1 MCDFTKGETFGMK
14 EGVWVPD
21 EKNEEGGDLRVDARP
36 AFGQPIAIE
45 TSKKEMLRLISRLK
59 ADGRE
64 KQIHVSNQMFKR
76 CVGKKFEE
84 QGDVHTE
91 EDEFES
97 FCGNVLVFYCTR
109 YLLDGRGIPFLEPET
124 VETVP

>member
-1 MCDFTKGETFGMK
+1 MK

-21 EKNEEGGDLRVDARP
+21 EKNSEGDLQVDARP

-45 TSKKEMLRLISRLK
+45 TSKQEMLRLISRLK

-64 KQIHVSNQMFKR
+64 KQIHVSNQMFKK
-76 CVGKKFEE
+76 CIGKQFNE
-84 QGDVHTE
+84 QDDVQQE
-91 EDEFES
+91 EFEA

-109 YLLDGRGIPFLEPET
+109 FLLDGRGVPFLEPEK
-124 VETVP
+124 VEVEDAEKS